1 MSVKLRKRK
10 RSGDKYS
17 LFLDIYSNGKRKF
30 EYLNLFLEGNK
41 SLDRV
46 TLELAE
52 SQRAK
57 RQIELQ
63 YESLD
68 FISPSRKK
76 DNFVEY
82 FQKLVK
88 ERPEDRSSWAC
99 TLKKIT
105 DFTGG
110 TIRFIDIDD
119 KWLEGFKQ
127 YLIKD
132 PKLKQITAY
141 HYYSNLKYSLNR
153 AVKEKII
160 STNPCNMV
168 NNIKKPDTKREYLT
182 LDEIVLLM
190 NTELGNKEV
199 KDAFLFSC
207 FSGLRYSDIRN
218 LKWENIRANTIEYTQ
233 KKTKSVE
240 YLPLSKTALN
250 ILNLRKSDKIK
261 SEELIFTLPAKPVIW
276 QHIQNWV
283 KDAKIAKHVS
293 FHTAR
298 HTFATLSLTQ
308 GIDLYTVSKLLGHK
322 DISTTQVYAK
332 IIDQKK
338 QEAIDKLPELIFS

>member
-10 RSGDKYS
+10 RSGNKFS

-63 YESLD
+63 YDSFD
-68 FISPSRKK
+68 FVAPSKK
-76 DNFVEY
+76 KENFVEY
-82 FQKLVK
+82 FQRLVK
-88 ERPEDRSSWAC
+88 ERPDDRSSWAC

-105 DFTGG
+105 GYTGG
-110 TIRFIDIDD
+110 SVRFIDIDD

-127 YLIKD
+127 YLIADK
-132 PKLKQITAY
+132 KIKQITAY

-160 STNPCNMV
+160 ATNPCALV
-168 NNIKKPDTKREYLT
+168 SNIKKPETKREYLT
-182 LDEIVLLM
+182 FEEIKLLM
-190 NTELGNKEV
+190 KTDLGNKNV

-207 FSGLRYSDIRN
+207 FSGLRYSDVRN
-218 LKWENIRANTIEYTQ
+218 LKWENIRANTIEYIQ

-250 ILNLRKSDKIK
+250 ILNSRKTETANSQDV
-261 SEELIFTLPAKPVIW
+261 IFPLPAKPVIW
-276 QHIQNWV
+276 QHIQDWAEDAEIV
-283 KDAKIAKHVS
+283 KHIS

-338 QEAIDKLPELIFS
+338 QEAIDKLPEITF